1 MIDFYLSENSIAD
14 LGGGGLTLRRV
25 VGSDVEQF
33 SLFAHVHLRA
43 QKSPVPESF
52 IPRCIDLPMWL
63 KSPTASRL
71 LGCRPSLWLRQ
82 QPFLLRTYA
91 RSAAARIG
99 IRLSTGTRP
108 WLGLV
113 VPQELESLYVTEAL
127 RQRYQVEYITWIM
140 DDRFVRWRQG
150 QWHYPPNVEKLVA
163 RHLRDAKVVFV
174 ISPSMADF
182 YRQRFGVESQVLYG
196 PADVIAPSISVM
208 QPASDNV
215 RIAYFG
221 AVDGWQLDVLELMAQ
236 SCTHT
241 TATLDI
247 YSSLTQLPT
256 SLHSPAVRLAGFVP
270 AERVLETMASYD
282 AVLLPIGFSPE
293 MRQFSALNF
302 ATKMSESLASGTV
315 TLAIGPAY
323 AAMIQYLEQHSAA
336 LCVTSPTCDSFA
348 AAIAELR
355 DPERR
360 KSLIDTAQALAR
372 REMSTQTM
380 RETWSRGLAKLLTF
394 QE

>member
-1 MIDFYLSENSIAD
+1 
-14 LGGGGLTLRRV
+14 
-25 VGSDVEQF
+25 
-33 SLFAHVHLRA
+33 
-43 QKSPVPESF
+43 
-52 IPRCIDLPMWL
+52 
-63 KSPTASRL
+63 
-71 LGCRPSLWLRQ
+71 
-82 QPFLLRTYA
+82 
-91 RSAAARIG
+91 
-99 IRLSTGTRP
+99 
-108 WLGLV
+108 
-113 VPQELESLYVTEAL
+113 
-127 RQRYQVEYITWIM
+127 
-140 DDRFVRWRQG
+140 
-150 QWHYPPNVEKLVA
+150 
-163 RHLRDAKVVFV
+163 
-174 ISPSMADF
+174 
-182 YRQRFGVESQVLYG
+182 
-196 PADVIAPSISVM
+196 M